1 MLYTQLFLKGKLAK
15 TNLMKITLKEVK
27 KMIKITNLSE
37 NEFKKIGFCCVY
49 PTDDCYVIKIQLDNL
64 QLAFAVI

>member
-1 MLYTQLFLKGKLAK
+1 MLYTQLFLKGKLAT

-37 NEFKKIGFCCVY
+37 NEFKKIGLCCVY
-49 PTDDCYVIKIQLDNL
+49 PTDDC
-64 QLAFAVI
+64 

>member
-37 NEFKKIGFCCVY
+37 NELKKIGLCCLY
-49 PTDDCYVIKIQLDNL
+49 PTDDC
-64 QLAFAVI
+64 

>member
-1 MLYTQLFLKGKLAK
+1 MLYTQLFLKGKLAN

-37 NEFKKIGFCCVY
+37 NEFKKIGVSY
-49 PTDDCYVIKIQLDNL
+49 A
-64 QLAFAVI
+64 AFPDR

>member
-15 TNLMKITLKEVK
+15 SNLMKTTLKGVK

-37 NEFKKIGFCCVY
+37 NELKKIG
-49 PTDDCYVIKIQLDNL
+49 
-64 QLAFAVI
+64 LAFAECTRPMIAKL

>member
-27 KMIKITNLSE
+27 KN
-37 NEFKKIGFCCVY
+37 
-49 PTDDCYVIKIQLDNL
+49 D
-64 QLAFAVI
+64 